1 MINSLQV
8 FVAKQKLMVDVGA
21 ILRSID
27 KSNEYE
33 VPEVTNY
40 LKRYREFS
48 GNIRLQL
55 HHFLS
60 EAVVVKF
67 WLIWSLKT
75 A

>member
-1 MINSLQV
+1 M

-33 VPEVTNY
+33 LPEVSSY

-48 GNIRLQL
+48 GL
-55 HHFLS
+55 
-60 EAVVVKF
+60 
-67 WLIWSLKT
+67 
-75 A
+75 